1 MFRSTTA
8 VNTLNTRIQQTRS
21 PSPKAVTF
29 SLPYS
34 RSNLEINHPPHQHE
48 HKPKPEPEH
57 EPEPEPEPAPEPEP
71 EPISEPEPEP
81 EPTKPLKTK
90 KSSKSLLK
98 ITEKT
103 SMSSFANHLI
113 PQLNDMQKNFLGQGS
128 FSLINKSILKGL

>member
-57 EPEPEPEPAPEPEP
+57 EPEPEPEPAP

>member
-1 MFRSTTA
+1 MYRSTTA

-29 SLPYS
+29 SLPYP
-34 RSNLEINHPPHQHE
+34 RSNLEINHPPPQHE
-48 HKPKPEPEH
+48 HEPKPEPE
-57 EPEPEPEPAPEPEP
+57 PAPAPEPEP

-98 ITEKT
+98 ITDKT

>member
-1 MFRSTTA
+1 MFRFTTA

-29 SLPYS
+29 SLPNP
-34 RSNLEINHPPHQHE
+34 RSNLEITHPPPQHE
-48 HKPKPEPEH
+48 HEPKPEPEH
-57 EPEPEPEPAPEPEP
+57 EPEPEPKPAPEPEP

-90 KSSKSLLK
+90 KSCKSLLK
-98 ITEKT
+98 ITDKT

-128 FSLINKSILKGL
+128 FSLKNKSILKGL

>member
-1 MFRSTTA
+1 M
-8 VNTLNTRIQQTRS
+8 NTLNTRIQQTRS

-34 RSNLEINHPPHQHE
+34 RSNLEINNPPHQHE

-57 EPEPEPEPAPEPEP
+57 EPEPEPEPAP

>member
-34 RSNLEINHPPHQHE
+34 RSNLEINNPPHQHE

-57 EPEPEPEPAPEPEP
+57 EPEPEPEPAPEP
-71 EPISEPEPEP
+71 ISEPDPEP

>member
-34 RSNLEINHPPHQHE
+34 RSNLEINHPPSQHE
-48 HKPKPEPEH
+48 HEPKPEPEH
-57 EPEPEPEPAPEPEP
+57 EPEPEPEPAP

-128 FSLINKSILKGL
+128 FSLIDKSILKGL

>member
-1 MFRSTTA
+1 M
-8 VNTLNTRIQQTRS
+8 NTLNTRIQQTRS

-29 SLPYS
+29 SLPYP
-34 RSNLEINHPPHQHE
+34 RSNLEINHPPPQHE
-48 HKPKPEPEH
+48 HEPKPEPEH

-90 KSSKSLLK
+90 KSCKSLLK
-98 ITEKT
+98 ITDKT